1 MISDIINIVTSLPSQ
16 HVIYGMI
23 STVLCLAVAWVYGK
37 CSQQIRLII
46 LQAIG
51 YLVIFNEVVF
61 QIYMI
66 YYGIWSPS
74 SSLPLE
80 MCYISALL
88 IPVYAKNQNNRTL
101 KNWFYFAGF
110 SGSLFAFINTNLS
123 EMKHI
128 YVSIH
133 YFFAHGLVIFVMF
146 SIVLDGYRP
155 KWKDYFNAIIWT
167 TVLVLSIILI
177 NLLLGSNYMF
187 TFEKPDGVNFTLL
200 MPDWPY
206 YFLIM
211 LLIGLGAYTVMM
223 LAGIFLDYNS
233 KYAHNAQ

>member
-1 MISDIINIVTSLPSQ
+1 MIRDIINIIISLPSQ

-23 STVLCLAVAWVYGK
+23 STVLCVAVAWVYGN
-37 CSQQIRLII
+37 CSKKLRLII
-46 LQAIG
+46 LQTIG
-51 YLVIFNEVVF
+51 YLVVFNEIVF
-61 QIYMI
+61 QVYMI
-66 YYGIWSPS
+66 YYGIWSS
-74 SSLPLE
+74 STSLPLE

-88 IPVYAKNQNNRTL
+88 IPVYANNQDSRTL

-155 KWKDYFNAIIWT
+155 KWKDYFNAIAWT
-167 TVLVLSIILI
+167 TVLVASIILI

-187 TFEKPDGVNFTLL
+187 TFQKPDGVNFTLL

-223 LAGIFLDYNS
+223 LVGLSLNDKI
-233 KYAHNAQ
+233 KYAQNAH

>member
-23 STVLCLAVAWVYGK
+23 STVLCIAVAWVYGK
-37 CSQQIRLII
+37 CSQKIRLTI

-155 KWKDYFNAIIWT
+155 KWKDYLNAIIWT
-167 TVLVLSIILI
+167 TVLVLSIIII

-187 TFEKPDGVNFTLL
+187 TFEKPDGINFTLL

-211 LLIGLGAYTVMM
+211 LLIGLGAYTVMTVSYTH
-223 LAGIFLDYNS
+223 LTLPTKRS
-233 KYAHNAQ
+233 V

>member
-1 MISDIINIVTSLPSQ
+1 MISDIIDIVTSLPSQ

-23 STVLCLAVAWVYGK
+23 STVLCIAVAWVYGK
-37 CSQQIRLII
+37 CSQKIRLTI

-155 KWKDYFNAIIWT
+155 KWKDYLNAIIWT
-167 TVLVLSIILI
+167 TVLVLSIIII
-177 NLLLGSNYMF
+177 NLLS
-187 TFEKPDGVNFTLL
+187 VS
-200 MPDWPY
+200 
-206 YFLIM
+206 
-211 LLIGLGAYTVMM
+211 YTH
-223 LAGIFLDYNS
+223 LR
-233 KYAHNAQ
+233 AHET

>member
-1 MISDIINIVTSLPSQ
+1 MISDIINIITSLPSQ

-23 STVLCLAVAWVYGK
+23 STVLCIAVAWVYGK
-37 CSQQIRLII
+37 CSQKIRLTI

-177 NLLLGSNYMF
+177 NLLLGSNYM
-187 TFEKPDGVNFTLL
+187 LS
-200 MPDWPY
+200 
-206 YFLIM
+206 LIH
-211 LLIGLGAYTVMM
+211 I
-223 LAGIFLDYNS
+223 
-233 KYAHNAQ
+233 

>member
-23 STVLCLAVAWVYGK
+23 STVLCVAVAWVYGK
-37 CSQQIRLII
+37 CSQKIRLTI
-46 LQAIG
+46 LQVIG

-61 QIYMI
+61 QIYML

-155 KWKDYFNAIIWT
+155 KWKDYFNAIMWT
-167 TVLVLSIILI
+167 TALVFSIILI
-177 NLLLGSNYMF
+177 NLLLGSN
-187 TFEKPDGVNFTLL
+187 
-200 MPDWPY
+200 
-206 YFLIM
+206 
-211 LLIGLGAYTVMM
+211 
-223 LAGIFLDYNS
+223 
-233 KYAHNAQ
+233 

>member
-37 CSQQIRLII
+37 CSQQIRLTI

-187 TFEKPDGVNFTLL
+187 TFQKPDGVNFTLL

-211 LLIGLGAYTVMM
+211 LCIGLSFYTLMIIVSV
-223 LAGIFLDYNS
+223 IFI
-233 KYAHNAQ
+233 KMTK

>member
-1 MISDIINIVTSLPSQ
+1 MINDIINIVISLPSQ

-23 STVLCLAVAWVYGK
+23 STVLCVAVAWVYGN
-37 CSQQIRLII
+37 CSRKGRLVI
-46 LQAIG
+46 LQTIG

-61 QIYMI
+61 QIYMV
-66 YYGIWSPS
+66 YYGLWSPS
-74 SSLPLE
+74 TSLPME

-88 IPVYAKNQNNRTL
+88 IPVYASNQDNRTL
-101 KNWFYFAGF
+101 MNWFYFAGF

-133 YFFAHGLVIFVMF
+133 YFFAHGLVIFVMI

-155 KWKDYFNAIIWT
+155 KWSDYFDAIKWT
-167 TVLVLSIILI
+167 TVLVVSIII
-177 NLLLGSNYMF
+177 VNIILGSNYMF
-187 TFEKPDGVNFTLL
+187 TFEKPEGVNFTLL
-200 MPDWPY
+200 MPEWPY

-211 LLIGLGAYTVMM
+211 LCIGLVCYTLMM
-223 LAGIFLDYNS
+223 LFGLLIKNN
-233 KYAHNAQ
+233 K

>member
-1 MISDIINIVTSLPSQ
+1 MIRDIINIIISLPSQ

-23 STVLCLAVAWVYGK
+23 STVLCVAVAWVYGN
-37 CSQQIRLII
+37 CSKKLRLII
-46 LQAIG
+46 LQTIG
-51 YLVIFNEVVF
+51 YLVVFNEIVF
-61 QIYMI
+61 QVYMI
-66 YYGIWSPS
+66 YYGIWSS
-74 SSLPLE
+74 STSLPLE

-88 IPVYAKNQNNRTL
+88 IPVYANNQDSRTL

-155 KWKDYFNAIIWT
+155 KWKDYFNAIAWT
-167 TVLVLSIILI
+167 TLLVASIILI

-223 LAGIFLDYNS
+223 LVGLSLNDKI
-233 KYAHNAQ
+233 KYAQNAH

>member
-23 STVLCLAVAWVYGK
+23 STVLCIAVAWVYGK
-37 CSQQIRLII
+37 CSQKIRLTI

-88 IPVYAKNQNNRTL
+88 IPIYAKNQNNRTL

-155 KWKDYFNAIIWT
+155 KWKDYLNAIIWT

-200 MPDWPY
+200 MPC
-206 YFLIM
+206 
-211 LLIGLGAYTVMM
+211 LLYTSPSPRDSFRSRMPSS
-223 LAGIFLDYNS
+223 A
-233 KYAHNAQ
+233 